1 MKYRINA
8 FLDYDATEGSLR
20 LNDDGKSDT
29 QLTITANALLY
40 FIIQHPGIISRDDV
54 MKRVW
59 DDNGLVS
66 SNSNLNQYLSMLRK
80 AFRRYGIDNVIV
92 TVSRGRL
99 ELNPE
104 LQIELIDDTPL
115 HPAVLA
121 AEPAPPPAEPLSA
134 PPTPP
139 AVAGDHDHY
148 WGYSGAA
155 LVLLALSLF
164 CWSWANGRS
173 LTPLRFSQV
182 AQEPFEVFS
191 TDAML
196 DPRMREN
203 YRKNFIAVKEKKD
216 IRQHNGE
223 QFLFFYGDKLQSN
236 GLGRTFLAH
245 CVKHQDNSFSYCDNY
260 FYYSWKAV

>member
-121 AEPAPPPAEPLSA
+121 AEPA
-134 PPTPP
+134 
-139 AVAGDHDHY
+139 
-148 WGYSGAA
+148 
-155 LVLLALSLF
+155 
-164 CWSWANGRS
+164 
-173 LTPLRFSQV
+173 
-182 AQEPFEVFS
+182 
-191 TDAML
+191 
-196 DPRMREN
+196 
-203 YRKNFIAVKEKKD
+203 
-216 IRQHNGE
+216 
-223 QFLFFYGDKLQSN
+223 
-236 GLGRTFLAH
+236 
-245 CVKHQDNSFSYCDNY
+245 
-260 FYYSWKAV
+260 